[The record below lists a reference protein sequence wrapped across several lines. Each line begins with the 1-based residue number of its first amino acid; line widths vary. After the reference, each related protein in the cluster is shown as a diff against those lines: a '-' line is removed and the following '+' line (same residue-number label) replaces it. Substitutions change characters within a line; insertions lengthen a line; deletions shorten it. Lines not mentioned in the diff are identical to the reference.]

1 MAEGGRVVH
10 HLHNTIEDSRNT
22 VLIVSWQAP
31 YTLGRRLAEK
41 ADTVRIFGEEHVRR
55 AEVVTI
61 GGFSAHAGQN
71 FLREYARQGGPL
83 ARSVFLVHGEEKSA
97 AALMEALTADG
108 LRAPLSYPDRGTVFD
123 TADLA

>member
-1 MAEGGRVVH
+1 MAEGGRIVH

-41 ADTVRIFGEEHVRR
+41 ADKVRIFGEEHVRR

-71 FLREYARQGGPL
+71 FLLEYARQGAAS
-83 ARSVFLVHGEEKSA
+83 ARSLFLVHGEERSA
-97 AALMEALTADG
+97 TALMEALGGNA
-108 LRAPLSYPDRGTVFD
+108 LRVPVHYPERGTVFD